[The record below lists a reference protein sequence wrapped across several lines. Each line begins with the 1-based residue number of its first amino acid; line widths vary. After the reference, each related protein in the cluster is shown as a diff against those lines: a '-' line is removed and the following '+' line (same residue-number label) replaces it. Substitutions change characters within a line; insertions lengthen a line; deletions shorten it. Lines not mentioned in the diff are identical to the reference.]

1 MRIHGPLGGK
11 EKGWIFDADAK
22 NPSRNNEWS
31 GDVGL
36 MMLRERFFDW
46 DWSWREYE
54 GKQSSP
60 TIAKF
65 GSAEQIR
72 NKIPQGNIDGMM
84 RKVEWRWRMQN
95 VLKVVRGIENVLVHF
110 TQAKLEKNW
119 LLF

>member
-36 MMLRERFFDW
+36 MMLRDFLIGIGGNMRG
-46 DWSWREYE
+46 ST
-54 GKQSSP
+54 KQPYP

-72 NKIPQGNIDGMM
+72 NKIPREILMG
-84 RKVEWRWRMQN
+84 
-95 VLKVVRGIENVLVHF
+95 
-110 TQAKLEKNW
+110 
-119 LLF
+119 